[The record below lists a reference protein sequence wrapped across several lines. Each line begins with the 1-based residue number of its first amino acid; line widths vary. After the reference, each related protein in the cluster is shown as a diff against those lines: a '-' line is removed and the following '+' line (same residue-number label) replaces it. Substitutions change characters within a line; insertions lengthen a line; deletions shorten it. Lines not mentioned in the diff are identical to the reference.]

1 MTLST
6 AALALSAD
14 AVENAITHLQLHN
27 GAPGAAGT
35 TNTVGSRVAV
45 TSKVAGNAT
54 ITLAGAFTGLTA
66 NQAVT
71 HVSYWTALTS
81 GTFHGSGALTG
92 DLAANS
98 AGSIN
103 VSVTETI
110 TAT

>member
-1 MTLST
+1 MTLSA

-14 AVENAITHLQLHN
+14 AVETAITHLQLHN

-35 TNTVGSRVAV
+35 TNTVGTRVAV

-54 ITLAGAFTGLTA
+54 ITLAGAYTGLTA

-71 HVSYWTALTS
+71 HVSYWTAITA
-81 GTFHGSGALTG
+81 GTFHGSAALSG
-92 DLAANS
+92 DLSANAAG
-98 AGSIN
+98 AYN

-110 TAT
+110 TAS